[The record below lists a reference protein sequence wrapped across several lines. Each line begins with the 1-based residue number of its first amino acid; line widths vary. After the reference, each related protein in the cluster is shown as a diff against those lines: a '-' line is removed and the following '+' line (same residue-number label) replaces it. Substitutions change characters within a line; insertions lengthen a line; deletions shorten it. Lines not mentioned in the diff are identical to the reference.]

1 MSRRL
6 RRGFTLIEM
15 MIGVVVGAIIVL
27 AAVAFAGQ
35 EARTLATSNQ
45 VLELGQVGRVAL
57 GMIAD
62 DVTNAGMGVGYMADG
77 TFAGVNTRGVVDSAL
92 DDIELAGGVFNTR
105 NRAINVS
112 GVATTTDDLVVSV
125 ADGAT
130 ATIVG
135 APTGSLAGAN
145 VTVCAPGPG
154 DLTFSAGE
162 RVIARDAF
170 GLAAASYV
178 LTNVAAAAPCPGD
191 VDCVASG
198 SRCVDLTVGA
208 DTYQWTSDATADTAG
223 FMRGQ
228 IVGNFRQVVWYVDPT
243 QSGRLRR
250 YTVDPAV
257 APGACA
263 GFACGAIVADGV
275 ESLQFRVR
283 AFATPG
289 GWQDVSGAPI
299 ATNDPLR
306 VDLELVIRARTAD
319 SSNKLHDPARLLL
332 ESRAGA
338 PVCLPAACGTQT
350 LVRREV
356 YRTSV
361 EVKNSGFMR
370 LTAGG
375 PS

>member
-1 MSRRL
+1 MSRQ

-15 MIGVVVGAIIVL
+15 MIGVVVGSIIVL

-62 DVTNAGMGVGYMADG
+62 DVTNAGVGVGYRADG
-77 TFAGVNTRGVVDSAL
+77 TFVGINTTGVVNGAA
-92 DDIELAGGVFNTR
+92 DDIELAGGAFNTR
-105 NRAINVS
+105 NRAINVA
-112 GVATTTDDLVVSV
+112 GVPTITDDLVVAV

-145 VTVCAPGPG
+145 VTVCAPGPN
-154 DLTFSAGE
+154 DLQFSAGD

-178 LTNVAAAAPCPGD
+178 LNDAADPAPCPAD
-191 VDCVASG
+191 VQCLGSG
-198 SRCVDLTVGA
+198 QCVDLTVGA
-208 DTYQWTSDATADTAG
+208 DVYQWTSDATADNAG

-228 IVGNFRQVVWYVDPT
+228 LIGNFRQVVWYIDPT

-263 GFACGAIVADGV
+263 GFACGAIVAEGV

-289 GWQDVSGAPI
+289 GWQDVTGA
-299 ATNDPLR
+299 AVQNNDPLR
-306 VDLELVIRARTAD
+306 VDLELVVRARTQD

-332 ESRAGA
+332 ESIVGA
-338 PVCLPAACGTQT
+338 PVCLPADCNAQT

-356 YRTSV
+356 FRTSV

-370 LTAGG
+370 LTSGG
-375 PS
+375 AS

>member
-1 MSRRL
+1 MSRQ

-15 MIGVVVGAIIVL
+15 MIGVVVGSIIVL

-62 DVTNAGMGVGYMADG
+62 DVTNAGVGVGYRADG
-77 TFAGVNTRGVVDSAL
+77 TFVGINTTGVVNGAA
-92 DDIELAGGVFNTR
+92 DDIELAGGAFNTR
-105 NRAINVS
+105 NRAINVA

-145 VTVCAPGPG
+145 VTVCAPGPNDLQFSTG
-154 DLTFSAGE
+154 D

-170 GLAAASYV
+170 GLAAASYM
-178 LTNVAAAAPCPGD
+178 LTNVATPSPCPAD
-191 VDCVASG
+191 VQCVGSG
-198 SRCVDLTVGA
+198 ECVDLAVGVDA
-208 DTYQWTSDATADTAG
+208 YQWTSDATADNAG

-228 IVGNFRQVVWYVDPT
+228 LIGNFRQVVWYVDPT
-243 QSGRLRR
+243 RSGRLRR
-250 YTVDPAV
+250 YTVDPTV
-257 APGACA
+257 PPGGACA
-263 GFACGAIVADGV
+263 AFACGAIVAEGV

-289 GWQDVSGAPI
+289 GWQDVTA
-299 ATNDPLR
+299 AAVQTNNPLR
-306 VDLELVIRARTAD
+306 VDLELVIRARTED

-375 PS
+375 AS

>member
-1 MSRRL
+1 MSRQ

-15 MIGVVVGAIIVL
+15 MIGVVVGSIIVL

-62 DVTNAGMGVGYMADG
+62 DVTNAGVGVGYRADG
-77 TFAGVNTRGVVDSAL
+77 TFVGINTTGVVNGAA
-92 DDIELAGGVFNTR
+92 DDIELAGGAFNTR
-105 NRAINVS
+105 NRAINVA
-112 GVATTTDDLVVSV
+112 GVPTTTDDLVVAV

-145 VTVCAPGPG
+145 VTVCAPGPNDLQFSTG
-154 DLTFSAGE
+154 D

-178 LTNVAAAAPCPGD
+178 LTNAAAPSPCPAD
-191 VDCVASG
+191 VQCLGSG
-198 SRCVDLTVGA
+198 QCVDLTVGA
-208 DTYQWTSDATADTAG
+208 DAYQWTSDATADNAG

-228 IVGNFRQVVWYVDPT
+228 LIGNFRQVVWYIDPT

-257 APGACA
+257 PPGACA
-263 GFACGAIVADGV
+263 GFACGAIVAEGV

-289 GWQDVSGAPI
+289 GWQDVTGA
-299 ATNDPLR
+299 AVQNNDPLR
-306 VDLELVIRARTAD
+306 VDLELVVRARTQD

-332 ESRAGA
+332 ESVAGV
-338 PVCLPAACGTQT
+338 PVCLPADCNTQT

-356 YRTSV
+356 FRTSV

-370 LTAGG
+370 LTSGG
-375 PS
+375 AS

>member
-1 MSRRL
+1 MSRL
-6 RRGFTLIEM
+6 GRRGFTLIEM
-15 MIGVVVGAIIVL
+15 MIGVVVGSIIVL

-62 DVTNAGMGVGYMADG
+62 DVTNAGMGVGYRADG
-77 TFAGVNTRGVVDSAL
+77 TFVGINTTGVVNGAV
-92 DDIELAGGVFNTR
+92 DDIELAGGAFNTR
-105 NRAINVS
+105 NRAINVG
-112 GVATTTDDLVVSV
+112 GVATITDDLVIAV

-135 APTGSLAGAN
+135 APAGSLAGAN
-145 VTVCAPGPG
+145 VTVCAPGPN
-154 DLTFSAGE
+154 DLSFSAGE

-178 LTNVAAAAPCPGD
+178 LVNVGAAVGCPAD
-191 VDCVASG
+191 VSCEGSG
-198 SRCVDLTVGA
+198 NQCVDLTVGA
-208 DTYQWTSDATADTAG
+208 DTYQWTSDADADTAG

-228 IVGNFRQVVWYVDPT
+228 LVGNFRQVVWYVDPT

-250 YTVDPAV
+250 YTVDPGV

-263 GFACGAIVADGV
+263 GFTCGAIVADGV

-289 GWQDVSGAPI
+289 GWQDVTAAAI
-299 ATNDPLR
+299 QNNDPLR
-306 VDLELVIRARTAD
+306 VDLELVIRARTQD

-332 ESRAGA
+332 ESVGGA
-338 PVCLPAACGTQT
+338 PVCLPAACATQT

-375 PS
+375 AT